1 MSREAFLNRVRK
13 MGRHW
18 DRWARKND
26 AGVYRIYDRDIP
38 GFPLAIDRAG
48 DYAIVQLYAGRI
60 PEEHE
65 AERLEEALECVA
77 LALGLSPEQI
87 IFKQRER
94 QRGRSQYERQGS
106 RGLEITVSE
115 GGLHFLLKLSDY
127 LDIGLFADHRIT
139 RGMVRDAAAGA
150 QVLNLFAYTGSFT
163 VYAAAGGAAATT
175 TVDMSRTYIE
185 WSRKN
190 LALNGF
196 SGGTAHRFIAADVLQ
211 WIGTAPGEAYDI
223 IVLDPPSFSNS
234 KRMEQS
240 WDVQRDHGALLDEVY
255 RLLRPG
261 GRLIFSTNKKAFR
274 LQWPCPPDAECK
286 DITRATTPPDFQRH
300 PRQQVFQ
307 FSRAPQ

>member
-1 MSREAFLNRVRK
+1 MSREAFLNRVKK

-38 GFPLAIDRAG
+38 GFPFAIDRAG

-65 AERLEEALECVA
+65 EERLEEGRECVA
-77 LALGLSPEQI
+77 LALGLSAEQI

-94 QRGRSQYERQGS
+94 QRGRSQYERQDS

-150 QVLNLFAYTGSFT
+150 HVLNLFAYTGSFT
-163 VYAAAGGAAATT
+163 VYAAAGGAATTT

-196 SGGTAHRFIAADVLQ
+196 SEGTEHRFIAA
-211 WIGTAPGEAYDI
+211 E
-223 IVLDPPSFSNS
+223 LDPPSFSNS

-261 GRLIFSTNKKAFR
+261 GMLIFSTNKKAFR
-274 LQWPCPPDAECK
+274 LQWPCPPSAQCK